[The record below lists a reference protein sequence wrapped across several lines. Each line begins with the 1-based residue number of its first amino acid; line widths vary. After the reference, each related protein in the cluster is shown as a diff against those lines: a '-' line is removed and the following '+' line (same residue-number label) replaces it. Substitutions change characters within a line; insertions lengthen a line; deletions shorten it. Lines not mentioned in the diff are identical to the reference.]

1 MRSPV
6 ESEASTPF
14 GEVAPVVEGT
24 PFIESILPMISSPM

>member
-6 ESEASTPF
+6 VSEEVAPL
-14 GEVAPVVEGT
+14 GAVAPVVEGT